1 MRHLKGPFYAFLA
14 LLLLW
19 PCCSPYAAVTLTDSE
34 AAALQQSLQTQ
45 ATLWAEAQAE
55 LTTLKQTSLEQQ
67 QTLANLKNKLNSAQA
82 SLTNSQTSL
91 TEARQKLEKAQASL
105 TTLSNDLQK
114 AQKEKQKAERARD
127 LALCIAAILGI
138 ASAIN

>member
-1 MRHLKGPFYAFLA
+1 MRRLKGPFYAFLA

-19 PCCSPYAAVTLTDSE
+19 PSCLPYAAVTLTDSE

-67 QTLANLKNKLNSAQA
+67 QTLENLRSKLNTAQT
-82 SLTNSQTSL
+82 SLTGSQTSL
-91 TEARQKLEKAQASL
+91 AEAKKKLSEAQTSL
-105 TTLSNDLQK
+105 MALSAEL
-114 AQKEKQKAERARD
+114 KQTKQEEQRAKKTRD
-127 LALCIAAILGI
+127 IAIAIAAAFGI
-138 ASAIN
+138 AAVFD